1 MTKARID
8 NIEQEVNT
16 LYNTIIRRLEKE
28 RFWYLSFFVD
38 FSRVSEPVLCIKHYL
53 LQATK
58 DGMSQSQYLQGF

>member
-16 LYNTIIRRLEKE
+16 LYNTIMKRLEKE

-38 FSRVSEPVLCIKHYL
+38 FSMVFEPVFCIKHYL
-53 LQATK
+53 
-58 DGMSQSQYLQGF
+58 